1 MHRILTMLG
10 LLLIAWGLSSG
21 YTRYRIAQTCLD
33 AGLFAVDERA
43 FVCVPVRVDSPEPAA
58 PRPSKERAT

>member
-1 MHRILTMLG
+1 MYRIFTIIG

-33 AGLFAVDERA
+33 AGVFAVDEQA
-43 FVCVPVRVDSPEPAA
+43 FVCVPVRVDSLEPAA
-58 PRPSKERAT
+58 PRPSNERAT